1 MKMID
6 DYLDALSFIVAEDL
20 DISPSQ
26 VKEQICGAIHL
37 ARQTRDN
44 EEQESM
50 IEDLSKERYT
60 SLIYDDI
67 FQTISAL
74 YLGHTAQA
82 PLNKRE
88 EMLHHQIQT
97 AFSKENCADISNRI
111 RAILADVEH
120 NPAKCSLPQ
129 IADELSD
136 SYESLISILCQKM
149 FFYGVKLGRSVDSYE
164 NDFF

>member
-1 MKMID
+1 MKIID

-26 VKEQICGAIHL
+26 VREQICGAIHL
-37 ARQTRDN
+37 ARQARDN
-44 EEQESM
+44 KEQELM
-50 IEDLSKERYT
+50 TEDWSKERYT

-82 PLNKRE
+82 PLNERE

-97 AFSKENCADISNRI
+97 AFSKENCDDISNRI
-111 RAILADVEH
+111 RTILADVQH
-120 NPAKCSLPQ
+120 NPTKYSLPQ
-129 IADELSD
+129 MTDELSN
-136 SYESLISILCQKM
+136 SYESLISILCKKM
-149 FFYGVKLGRSVDSYE
+149 FFYGVKLGRSVDRYE